1 LARLKFNVVIHGR
14 SKDKLDAV
22 QAEILKEHP
31 ETTVVCLVH
40 DAGEKADWPRLIK
53 QVEGLNITILINNV
67 GSSRPCP
74 FNSLEAATD
83 EQIETV
89 IRVNTIFPTQLTR
102 NLLPT
107 LLKNSPS
114 LILNLTSAG
123 IIFPPPFITVYCGTK
138 AYNVV
143 WSRALTNEM
152 RYLNR
157 DVTVKA
163 VMTAEV
169 QSESYDRPTQAFRPT
184 AKVYAQSLLARAD
197 SSGSVYT
204 GWWRHSLLVSGTRT
218 RDCGSTPDLPSACLS
233 WLDEG
238 HAFLHYEW
246 HAGRGYAGYARMAP
260 ERWGHDCHEASLE
273 HLTHIHTHG
282 MIGNAQ
288 FC

>member
-14 SKDKLDAV
+14 SKHKLDAV
-22 QAEILKEHP
+22 RAEILKEHS
-31 ETTVVCLVH
+31 ETTVVCLEH
-40 DAGEKADWPRLIK
+40 DAGEKTDWPQLMK

-89 IRVNTIFPTQLTR
+89 IRVNTIFPTQITR

-107 LLKNSPS
+107 LLKNTPS

-123 IIFPPPFITVYCGTK
+123 IQFPPPFISVYCGTK
-138 AYNVV
+138 AYDVI
-143 WSRALTNEM
+143 WSQALTNEM
-152 RYLNR
+152 QYLNR

-197 SSGSVYT
+197 SSGAVYN
-204 GWWRHSLLVSGTRT
+204 GWWRHSLLVSAIVHGN
-218 RDCGSTPDLPSACLS
+218 CGEEPDRLLSLPQLA
-233 WLDEG
+233 
-238 HAFLHYEW
+238 
-246 HAGRGYAGYARMAP
+246 
-260 ERWGHDCHEASLE
+260 
-273 HLTHIHTHG
+273 
-282 MIGNAQ
+282 
-288 FC
+288 